1 MQEVCRVKTRS
12 FPSGALPDPG
22 GQTLRALLHRAHQR
36 DPFSPLR
43 PRAAARRV
51 GALASEIGLSANLYR
66 GGLELTGIE
75 VDHVWL
81 AVGDLV
87 VDLAFPLFE
96 PAFRDLLPRFVAG
109 EIEAVELEKVAART
123 GIETRVLGVLPP
135 QVRYVGRPVWAD
147 RDPPTPAN
155 VG

>member
-1 MQEVCRVKTRS
+1 MKTRS
-12 FPSGALPDPG
+12 FPSGALPDPD
-22 GQTLRALLHRAHQR
+22 GQALRALLHRAHQK

-135 QVRYVGRPVWAD
+135 RVRYVGRPVWAD
-147 RDPPTPAN
+147 RDTATPASA
-155 VG
+155 G

>member
-1 MQEVCRVKTRS
+1 MKTRS
-12 FPSGALPDPG
+12 FPSGALPDPD
-22 GQTLRALLHRAHQR
+22 GQTLRALLHRAHQK

-135 QVRYVGRPVWAD
+135 RVRYVGRPVWAD
-147 RDPPTPAN
+147 RDTATPASA
-155 VG
+155 G